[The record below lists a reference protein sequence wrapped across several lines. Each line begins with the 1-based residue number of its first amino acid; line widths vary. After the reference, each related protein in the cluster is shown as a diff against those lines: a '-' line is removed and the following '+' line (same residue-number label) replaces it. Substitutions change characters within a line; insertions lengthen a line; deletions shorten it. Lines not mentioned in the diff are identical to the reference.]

1 MLLKSVSVF
10 TFAALVVVC
19 QGYQQTRIKLS
30 DVEDWTWSG
39 PQGPSNWS
47 SIYPDC
53 GLSLQSPINFPFET
67 INSCVPP
74 LQFIGLNDAQPY
86 ATLQNGYRSAVLF
99 VDPNYP
105 VWVHGGGLPA
115 DHLYHICG
123 IYFSVGANDSSGS
136 TNHLFNVKYPLEVL
150 LVLATQPFADEND
163 DAETAALAVL
173 SFVVTITYDENPAWR
188 TIVAALDNIGT
199 AGSETDVNIA
209 SIASLLPQYAD
220 WTSNYLSYTGTLPW
234 PTCSQSVTWIV
245 YPTAIPLS
253 RHQVAAFRRIND
265 EKGNPIVD
273 NHRPV
278 SNSLEVRQVLSTL
291 PPPVVVSY
299 TGY

>member
-1 MLLKSVSVF
+1 MISVV

-19 QGYQQTRIKLS
+19 QGYHQTRIQLS
-30 DVEDWTWSG
+30 DVEDWQWSG
-39 PQGPSNWS
+39 PHGPSNWS
-47 SIYPDC
+47 AIYPDW
-53 GLSLQSPINFPFET
+53 GLDHQSPLNVPFET
-67 INSCVPP
+67 TNSCVQP
-74 LQFIGLNDAQPY
+74 LQFIGLLDAQPY

-99 VDPNYP
+99 TDPNYP

-136 TNHLFNVKYPLEVL
+136 SNQLFNIKYPLEVMI
-150 LVLATQPFADEND
+150 VLATQPLADEND
-163 DAETAALAVL
+163 DAETSALAVL

-188 TIVAALDNIGT
+188 TIVAALDSVEEG
-199 AGSETDVNIA
+199 GSETDVNIA
-209 SIASLLPQYAD
+209 SIGSLLPQYAD
-220 WTSNYLSYTGTLPW
+220 WTTNYLSYTGTLPW
-234 PTCSQSVTWIV
+234 PTCAQGVTWII

-253 RHQVAAFRRIND
+253 RQQVAAFRRIKD
-265 EKGNPIVD
+265 ENGRAIVD
-273 NHRPV
+273 NHRGV
-278 SNSLEVRQVLSTL
+278 SDSLEIRQILSTL